1 MSFFVALYF
10 TIYQINKR
18 KKPSDKSESFNFAIS
33 SFLTFRSGSGQ
44 KGLENL
50 FILRLGKQK
59 LVFYRVLYVQSVL
72 RLQL

>member
-1 MSFFVALYF
+1 M
-10 TIYQINKR
+10 NKR

-59 LVFYRVLYVQSVL
+59 LV
-72 RLQL
+72 